1 MLFEDSLTDWGLII
15 LDDLS
20 DLPVQSL
27 ERCQNEM
34 WFSSLVSPHD
44 PYTLPY
50 VFLRRAVCVS
60 AITWPQAA
68 PVESLQGDSGFQ
80 QHTEAY

>member
-27 ERCQNEM
+27 EECQNEM

-44 PYTLPY
+44 LYTTY
-50 VFLRRAVCVS
+50 IFLHSAGSVAAAEWADAECVCK
-60 AITWPQAA
+60 
-68 PVESLQGDSGFQ
+68 PVGQGI
-80 QHTEAY
+80 

>member
-34 WFSSLVSPHD
+34 WFSSLVSRHD
-44 PYTLPY
+44 LYATY
-50 VFLRRAVCVS
+50 IFMHSAVSIATAEWTVAEC
-60 AITWPQAA
+60 AK
-68 PVESLQGDSGFQ
+68 
-80 QHTEAY
+80 

>member
-27 ERCQNEM
+27 EECQNEM
-34 WFSSLVSPHD
+34 WFSSLVSPRD
-44 PYTLPY
+44 LWTTYI
-50 VFLRRAVCVS
+50 FLHSAGSVAAAEWAVEECVS
-60 AITWPQAA
+60 KP
-68 PVESLQGDSGFQ
+68 
-80 QHTEAY
+80 

>member
-44 PYTLPY
+44 LYTTY
-50 VFLRRAVCVS
+50 IFLHSAASVDAAAEWAVAECN
-60 AITWPQAA
+60 
-68 PVESLQGDSGFQ
+68 L
-80 QHTEAY
+80 